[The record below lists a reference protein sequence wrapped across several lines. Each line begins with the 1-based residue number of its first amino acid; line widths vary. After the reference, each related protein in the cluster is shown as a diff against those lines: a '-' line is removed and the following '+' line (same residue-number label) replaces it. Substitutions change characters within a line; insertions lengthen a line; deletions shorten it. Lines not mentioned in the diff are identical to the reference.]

1 MAMYAKVRRLFYR
14 EQLSISEIKRQTS
27 LSRNTIKK
35 WLKQPEQTEPKYERR
50 AALNN
55 LAPFESQLQLALKA
69 DRHRPKRERRTGL
82 MHFKAL
88 KAAGY
93 AGSYST
99 VNRYIHRWHDE
110 VAKVTSKSAFV
121 PLKFA
126 LGEAFQF
133 DWSEESLMIGGI
145 PRRMQVAHTKLC
157 ASRAFWLVAY
167 PTQTHEMLFDAHT
180 RAFAALGGVARR
192 GIYDNMRTAV
202 DKVGAGRERTVNARF
217 FAMTSH
223 YLFDPD
229 FCNVASG
236 WEKGVVE
243 KNVQDSRRRIWH
255 DARLMRFAS
264 FAELNA
270 WLGARCRALWS
281 EVSHPDY
288 PDLTVAEVL
297 EHEQA
302 QLMPM
307 PAAFDAYTEVIARVS
322 STCLITVARNRY
334 SVPCHLAHHRV
345 SVRQYP
351 EEIVV
356 FADNEEVARHE
367 RLFQR
372 DQIRYD
378 WRHYIRIAERKP
390 GVLRNGA
397 PFNGMPSPLLQ
408 LQSHLLRHDGGDRV
422 MAQVLTAVTVHGLE
436 SVLVA
441 VELILETGALS
452 SEHVIHVISRLCQA
466 PPPARVE
473 TTLTVAEE
481 PVADTG
487 RYDRLHQEVSH
498 V

>member
-14 EQLSISEIKRQTS
+14 EQLSVSEIRRQTS

-35 WLKQPEQTEPKYERR
+35 WLRQPEGTEPQYRRR
-50 AALNN
+50 AATPKLGS
-55 LAPFESQLQLALKA
+55 FESRLQLALKA
-69 DRHRPKRERRTGL
+69 DSHRPKRERRTGL
-82 MHFKAL
+82 MHFKML
-88 KAAGY
+88 KQAGY
-93 AGSYST
+93 TGSYST
-99 VNRYIHRWHDE
+99 VNRYLHRWHDE
-110 VAKVTSKSAFV
+110 AAKVTGKSAFV

-133 DWSEESLMIGGI
+133 DWSEEALMIGGI
-145 PRRMQVAHTKLC
+145 PRKMQVAHTKLC
-157 ASRAFWLVAY
+157 ASRAFWLTAY

-180 RAFAALGGVARR
+180 RAFTALGGVARR

-202 DKVGAGRERTVNARF
+202 DKVGAGRARIVNARF

-255 DARLMRFAS
+255 DARQRCFAS
-264 FAELNA
+264 FADLNV
-270 WLGARCRALWS
+270 WLGERCRALWD
-281 EVSHPDY
+281 EVRHPDY

-302 QLMPM
+302 HLMPM
-307 PAAFDAYTEVIARVS
+307 PVAFDGYTEVIARVS

-334 SVPCHLAHHRV
+334 SVPCQLAHHRV
-345 SVRQYP
+345 SVRLYP
-351 EEIVV
+351 EQIVV
-356 FADNEEVARHE
+356 FADTGEVARHE
-367 RLFQR
+367 RLLQR
-372 DQIRYD
+372 DQIGYD
-378 WRHYIRIAERKP
+378 WQHYIRIAERKP

-397 PFNGMPSPLLQ
+397 PFNGMPPPLLR
-408 LQSHLLRHDGGDRV
+408 LQSLLLRHDGGDKV
-422 MAQVLTAVTVHGLE
+422 MAQVLTAVTTHGLE
-436 SVLVA
+436 AVLAA
-441 VELILETGALS
+441 VERMLEAGTVS
-452 SEHVIHVISRLCQA
+452 RDHVIHVIARLCQA

-473 TTLTVAEE
+473 TTLTVKDE
-481 PVADTG
+481 PIADTG